1 MHWYSRRTYT
11 HMVILTVGIL
21 NFVNSY
27 NFFFFCISWWFLWCL
42 QCTHVMC
49 NNKFIFDHD
58 ISFAF
63 RPVHYI
69 DITMSVM
76 VSQIT
81 SLAIVCSGVYSGAY
95 QRKHQS
101 STSLA
106 FVWRI
111 HQWLV
116 NSPHKGPVTRKVVP
130 FDDVI
135 MFQIQWCSREA
146 GNCQGLVSI

>member
-27 NFFFFCISWWFLWCL
+27 NLFFFV
-42 QCTHVMC
+42 THGDYCGVY
-49 NNKFIFDHD
+49 N
-58 ISFAF
+58 
-63 RPVHYI
+63 VHMLY
-69 DITMSVM
+69 
-76 VSQIT
+76 
-81 SLAIVCSGVYSGAY
+81 AIVNSYLTMISHVPFVLFITLTSQWTWWRLKSPASNVYSGAY
-95 QRKHQS
+95 RRKHQS

-106 FVWRI
+106 FVWGI
-111 HQWLV
+111 HQWPV
-116 NSPHKGPVTRKVVP
+116 DSPHKGPVTRKMVP